1 MSDGEFV
8 AAHDVILIGG
18 GGAGLRAAIAI
29 AETNPRLDVAVM
41 SKVYPMR
48 SHTVSAEG
56 GAAGVIAEGDTLEE
70 HIYDTISGSD
80 WLGDQDAIEMFVEQ
94 APRELLQ
101 LEHWGCPWSRQ
112 PDGRVAVRAFGG
124 MKKMRTWFAADK
136 TGFHMLHALFQTS
149 LKYDEVTRYDE
160 WFVTKLLVDDG
171 RVHGV
176 VAVELMTG
184 RIQAVAA
191 KAVVLCTG
199 GCGKVFPFTTN
210 ANINTGD
217 GMALAYRAGAPLK
230 DMEFVQYHPTGLPF
244 TGILI
249 TEAARAEGGW
259 LLNKDGYR
267 YLQDYDLGTPSP
279 TPVLRSME
287 LGPRDRLSQAFVH
300 EVEKGRTTDSPYG
313 PIVHLDLRHL
323 GAKVIDAKLPF
334 VRELCLKYERIDPVT
349 ELVPVRPVVHY
360 MMGGVHTDIHGA
372 TPVAGLYAAGE
383 TACVSINGANRLGS
397 NSLPELLVFGARA
410 GRAAAEYAASA
421 GDRSGRRSPHKP
433 GTRSAGSN
441 ATCSTMSRGPNASP
455 RSGTRCR
462 RPWRRAPASTAPG
475 PSMTKGADALAELQ
489 QRIANVGVADTS
501 RSFNTEL
508 VAALELANM
517 LDIAECILSSG
528 LQREESRGAHQR
540 TDFPASRRRA
550 VPHPPAGPPQ
560 PGRHVAGRAPA
571 GDDHPVAAGRA
582 GLREVAMAQQQW
594 QQSDRSVC
602 GCRGTGLTRT
612 PNRTGRSTTSRC
624 AASGRCSTRS
634 TTSRTRPT
642 PRCRSGGRAGWGS
655 AAAAG

>member
-1 MSDGEFV
+1 MSDGEFA

-112 PDGRVAVRAFGG
+112 PDGRIAVRAFGG

-421 GDRSGRRSPHKP
+421 GDPPAVVARQAGDEIRRLNVDLLDKEP
-433 GTRSAGSN
+433 GAERVAAIRDEMQATMEESAGIYR
-441 ATCSTMSRGPNASP
+441 T
-455 RSGTRCR
+455 
-462 RPWRRAPASTAPG
+462 G
-475 PSMTKGADALAELQ
+475 PSMAKGADALAELQ
-489 QRIANVGVADTS
+489 QRVANVGVSDTS

-540 TDFPASRRRA
+540 TDFPRR
-550 VPHPPAGPPQ
+550 
-560 PGRHVAGRAPA
+560 
-571 GDDHPVAAGRA
+571 DDERF
-582 GLREVAMAQQQW
+582 
-594 QQSDRSVC
+594 
-602 GCRGTGLTRT
+602 LTHLLVHRN
-612 PNRTGRSTTSRC
+612 PDGTSRVEHLPVTITRWPPGERVY
-624 AASGRCSTRS
+624 GR
-634 TTSRTRPT
+634 
-642 PRCRSGGRAGWGS
+642 
-655 AAAAG
+655 